1 MVSIKKIQN
10 KRSAVKGSVPTASD
24 IEYGEI
30 AINYFDGDEQIFIRN
45 TNTTPTLVNFRT
57 DEQNHNNFVDS
68 SGDTMTGKLII
79 EKGGLNVIGNAVID
93 NLTVNDLTITS
104 ETTGIII
111 RGDDA

>member
-10 KRSAVKGSVPTASD
+10 KRSKTKGYMPTSSQLD
-24 IEYGEI
+24 DGEI

-45 TNTTPTLVNFRT
+45 EGHDIVNFRT